1 MKKLICEVDEDYFN
15 ELCEAFKKKP
25 MGGIPTHR
33 AWALLEGLKNG
44 TPLPED
50 FSLEDYERYKKDS
63 ENLSWIK
70 CPEKMGN

>member
-1 MKKLICEVDEDYFN
+1 MPKVLIDIPEELYIETKDYANPFPSN
-15 ELCEAFKKKP
+15 LAYDLRGCVA
-25 MGGIPTHR
+25 H
-33 AWALLEGLKNG
+33 G
-44 TPLPED
+44 TLLPED

>member
-1 MKKLICEVDEDYFN
+1 MPKVLIDIPEYMFEDIKDRHRHPN
-15 ELCEAFKKKP
+15 K
-25 MGGIPTHR
+25 GNGIN
-33 AWALLEGLKNG
+33 LLECSVANG
-44 TPLPED
+44 TELPEN